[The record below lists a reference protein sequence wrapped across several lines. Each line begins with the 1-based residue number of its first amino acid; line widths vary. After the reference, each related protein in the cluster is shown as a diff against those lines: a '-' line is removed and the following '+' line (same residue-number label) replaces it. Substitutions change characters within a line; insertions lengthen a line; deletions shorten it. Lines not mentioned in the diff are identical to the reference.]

1 MKKFFTAVLVAM
13 GLFLFSAGASAQ
25 MKIGYIS
32 VDNMVALMPETAK
45 LDSLMDKYQVDSLNP
60 QYAYIVS
67 EYQRKDS
74 LFRDSLK
81 TPQSVRKQIA
91 EELPGLIYQIQ
102 NWQAIVQQAS
112 ENKQNELLSPIY
124 RKVYDAIKAVA
135 KEKGY
140 THVYNKEALLVAPD
154 GDDMLAIVA
163 QKLKVTLPKPKPGG
177 N

>member
-1 MKKFFTAVLVAM
+1 MKKFFTAVAVAAGLLV
-13 GLFLFSAGASAQ
+13 FSDSADAQ
-25 MKIGYIS
+25 SKVGYIS
-32 VDNMVALMPETAK
+32 VDNMVALMPETSK
-45 LDSLMDKYQVDSLNP
+45 LDSLMDRYQADSLNP

-74 LFRDSLK
+74 LFRDSVK
-81 TPQSVRKQIA
+81 TPASVRKQIA

-112 ENKQNELLSPIY
+112 ENKQNELLAPIY
-124 RKVYDAIKAVA
+124 RKVYEAIKTVA

-154 GDDMLAIVA
+154 ADDMLAMVA
-163 QKLKVTLPKPKPGG
+163 QKLKVTIPKPRPGG